1 VSVAPRASAILF
13 AYHNVGVRALKVLL
27 DGGVDVR
34 LVVTHR
40 DNPNEQIWFDSVER
54 TARDYGLACITPE
67 DANAD
72 AVVAQCRAAAPDF
85 VFSAYYRQMLKA
97 PLLEVARRGAFNLH
111 GSLLPKYRG
120 RVPVNWAVLHGEH
133 ETGATLHVM
142 DVKPDHGDIVEQSAV
157 PILGDDTAHEVF
169 QKVTVAAEIALAR
182 ALPKLIAGTASFTA
196 QDFSRGGYFGG
207 RKPEDGRI
215 PPGAAAQAIHNLV
228 RAVAPPYPGAFFD
241 AGGARWTINR
251 SLVAQTAGSLTPR
264 TAFGLG
270 MRDNAV
276 WLYAADGG
284 VLRILDLTI
293 DGAPCDAAG
302 FAARHGDALI
312 GADAS

>member
-1 VSVAPRASAILF
+1 MSASAILF
-13 AYHNVGVRALKVLL
+13 AYHNVGVRALKVLI
-27 DGGVDVR
+27 DGGVEVR

-54 TARDYGLACITPE
+54 SAREYGLPCITPE

-72 AVVAQCRAAAPDF
+72 EVVARCRATAPDF
-85 VFSAYYRQMLKA
+85 LFSAYYRQMLKA
-97 PLLEVARRGAFNLH
+97 PLLALPRRGAFNLH

-120 RVPVNWAVLHGEH
+120 RVPVNWAVLHGEQ

-142 DVKPDHGDIVEQSAV
+142 DIKPDHGDIVEQSAV

-215 PPGAAAQAIHNLV
+215 APEAGAQAIHNLV
-228 RAVAPPYPGAFFD
+228 RAVAPPYPGAFFEAQGRRILIERTLKM
-241 AGGARWTINR
+241 AGTQAPADRFRVFARDQA
-251 SLVAQTAGSLTPR
+251 L
-264 TAFGLG
+264 
-270 MRDNAV
+270 
-276 WLYAADGG
+276 WLHAADGG
-284 VLRILDLTI
+284 CLRILALRL
-293 DGAPCDAAG
+293 DGAPCDAAAFEHCFG
-302 FAARHGDALI
+302 AAPVS
-312 GADAS
+312 ADAA